1 VTLAVCGWGCS
12 VKTTPHINHNLPDFV
27 VSSYNEPGENSFSEV
42 QSLDVMKNIQGGNLT
57 TNSKSK
63 RANSGLKFKEA
74 SVTGNPVAY
83 AMGQAKYLCNSK
95 IKPYMPYY
103 LSTLDEK
110 MWRSGLSD
118 IYRKHGKSSLQLAKS
133 FAICHF
139 FSCNL
144 HLCNP
149 MIDKS

>member
-1 VTLAVCGWGCS
+1 MYSDITCRS
-12 VKTTPHINHNLPDFV
+12 NHYATFFHQEL
-27 VSSYNEPGENSFSEV
+27 
-42 QSLDVMKNIQGGNLT
+42 GGNLT
-57 TNSKSK
+57 INSKSK

-118 IYRKHGKSSLQLAKS
+118 MLYLSTWVPGMNEVSSNKNQTDEFLKSA
-133 FAICHF
+133 FTVCG
-139 FSCNL
+139 
-144 HLCNP
+144 
-149 MIDKS
+149 

>member
-1 VTLAVCGWGCS
+1 M
-12 VKTTPHINHNLPDFV
+12 
-27 VSSYNEPGENSFSEV
+27 
-42 QSLDVMKNIQGGNLT
+42 SLKPGNLT

-118 IYRKHGKSSLQLAKS
+118 MLYLSTWVPGMNEVSSNKNQTRYSLFCFYCLWLNS
-133 FAICHF
+133 HLEY
-139 FSCNL
+139 FS
-144 HLCNP
+144 
-149 MIDKS
+149 

>member
-1 VTLAVCGWGCS
+1 
-12 VKTTPHINHNLPDFV
+12 
-27 VSSYNEPGENSFSEV
+27 
-42 QSLDVMKNIQGGNLT
+42 MKNIQGGNLT

-118 IYRKHGKSSLQLAKS
+118 MLYLSTWVILDRYSLFCFYCLWLNS
-133 FAICHF
+133 HLEY
-139 FSCNL
+139 FS
-144 HLCNP
+144 
-149 MIDKS
+149 